1 MKMHI
6 LLFLTNVIFINLGFL
21 ISFWLRYGLP
31 FPKDNFSPYKNS
43 FVFLALIYIGALAVF
58 GIIRFALGLGYL
70 KSVFNVIPVRKEATI
85 KIKDTPTTR

>member
-1 MKMHI
+1 MQI

-31 FPKDNFSPYKNS
+31 FPKVNFSPYKNS
-43 FVFLALIYIGALAVF
+43 FVFLMLIYMWALAVF
-58 GIIRFALGLGYL
+58 GVIRFALDPGYP
-70 KSVFNVIPVRKEATI
+70 KGVFDVIPQRKDITT